1 MWADDIAIG
10 YVWSIKHIST
20 VIKKK
25 KNVLCICAFVKNNFP
40 ELWHDQFVFSLL
52 NDRISTTSTI
62 VSNFLH
68 SNVIKISSD
77 FISRWTLC
85 LLKSLGQFLRF
96 HWKSLCYDCFWKL
109 SWVPYMWT
117 SPNRVICYHMGE
129 SWSKSI
135 NLGNLRWKVKVI
147 QTCFI
152 F

>member
-1 MWADDIAIG
+1 MHKCIRHFFFFLITVEMCLIDHTYPIAM
-10 YVWSIKHIST
+10 SSAH
-20 VIKKK
+20 
-25 KNVLCICAFVKNNFP
+25 NVL
-40 ELWHDQFVFSLL
+40 QFVFSLL